1 MFVCPACAGMIRV
14 GAHTPMMQVG
24 LPRMRGDDPL
34 LDGLPRSPV
43 LFAPHAR
50 G

>member
-1 MFVCPACAGMIRV
+1 MS
-14 GAHTPMMQVG
+14 

-34 LDGLPRSPV
+34 TVQNMLQQRQ
-43 LFAPHAR
+43 FAPHAR